1 MTVYKPIKTIA
12 TDAANL
18 AIDLAQGKTPQ
29 FTSKMNN
36 GKGDIN
42 TILLTPTLLTKQNV
56 DLVVKDGFY
65 SQAQVGQ

>member
-1 MTVYKPIKTIA
+1 MLSDLA

-18 AIDLAQGKTPQ
+18 AIDLAQGTTPK

-65 SQAQVGQ
+65 TQAQVGQ

>member
-1 MTVYKPIKTIA
+1 VQFAKGEAPS
-12 TDAANL
+12 
-18 AIDLAQGKTPQ
+18 

-42 TILLTPTLLTKQNV
+42 TILLTPTLLTKANV

-65 SQAQVGQ
+65 TQAQVGP